1 MELLHNLTL
10 GFGVACTP
18 ANLACAFAGCLLG
31 TLAGVL
37 PGIGLTAAI
46 ALLLPAAYA
55 LPPTAGLILLAG
67 VCCGAQ
73 YGKTTAAILVHQSPA
88 PVTAIDG
95 QLMARRGQAGPALA
109 MAGIGAFV
117 AGCCGTLVLAACAA
131 PLAGVAAALDPPAYF
146 SLMALVLAGAVV
158 LSAGALLKTI
168 GMSVLG
174 LLLGLAVADA
184 HSGMARFSFGMPPLA
199 DGVGLAALA
208 IGVFVY
214 GPIIAS
220 LARREEP
227 REVLAGKVA
236 HLYPAREDVRLMV
249 PAILRGTLLGALLGA
264 LPGGGAL
271 LSAFAAHALEQTTRL
286 RPGEA
291 AFGKGNS
298 RGVAAPAAAHGAGAQ
313 TAFLPLL
320 ALGIAPNAVLALL
333 AGALAIHHLPPGPQL
348 LTDAPDLFWGL
359 IASLWIGGLMLAVL
373 HLPLTGLWIRL
384 LALPYRWLFPVV
396 ALLGAIGM
404 YSINHAAADV
414 WLAGGL
420 GVAGYVFIKLDMA
433 PAPLLLGFILGPMM
447 EEQLRRA
454 LLVSHGDWGVLLARP
469 LSATLLGLTA
479 LLLAGALLLPAVK
492 KGREQVF
499 AED

>member
-1 MELLHNLTL
+1 MDLLHPLAL

-18 ANLACAFAGCLLG
+18 ANLACALTGCLLG
-31 TLAGVL
+31 LLAGVL
-37 PGIGLTAAI
+37 PGLSLPAAI

-55 LPPTAGLILLAG
+55 LPPAAGLILLAG

-73 YGKTTAAILVHQSPA
+73 YGGAIAAMLVHRPQA

-95 QLMARRGQAGPALA
+95 QLMTRRGLAGPALA
-109 MAGIGAFV
+109 TANIGAFV

-131 PLAGVAAALDPPAYF
+131 PLAGVAAALEPPEYF
-146 SLMALVLAGAVV
+146 SLMALVLAAAVV
-158 LSAGALLKTI
+158 LSAGSLLKAI

-174 LLLGLAVADA
+174 LLLGLVGADA
-184 HSGMARFSFGMPPLA
+184 HSGMTRFSFGLPPLA

-208 IGVFVY
+208 VGVCLY
-214 GPIIAS
+214 GPIIAH

-227 REVLAGKVA
+227 RDVLTSKVA
-236 HLYPAREDVRLMV
+236 HLYPARDDVRLMG

-271 LSAFAAHALEQTTRL
+271 LSAFAAHALEQKTRL

-291 AFGKGNS
+291 AFGKGNL

-333 AGALAIHHLPPGPQL
+333 AGALAIHHLAPGPQL
-348 LTDAPDLFWGL
+348 LAGTPDLFWGL
-359 IASLWIGGLMLAVL
+359 IASLWIASLALAVL
-373 HLPLTGLWIRL
+373 NLPLARLWIRL
-384 LALPYRWLFPVV
+384 LALPYRWLFPVI

-414 WLAGGL
+414 WLAGVFGA
-420 GVAGYVFIKLDMA
+420 VGYVFIKLDMP
-433 PAPLLLGFILGPMM
+433 PAPLLLGFVLGPMM

-454 LLVSHGDWGVLLARP
+454 LLVSRGDWGVLLARP
-469 LSATLLGLTA
+469 LSVTLLGLTA
-479 LLLAGALLLPAVK
+479 LLLVGALLPAVRK
-492 KGREQVF
+492 RRDEVF